1 MLLPHSF
8 FFHSLHPDIQQ
19 NITTPKII
27 NLYPDPIHR
36 IRYKNTEDLRAP
48 VLLLSHL
55 ACFVLNK
62 LKKQSNTTYQFC
74 PLPHIQRLFMQKCSW
89 GEEGCSC
96 YQLLLLSFFPNF
108 TCLTNQTIQSKNSY
122 DSGVSK
128 QAWLNKTIQNKRKH
142 CKDTQSQ
149 MQKCSWGGERYQLLS
164 TTALIFPPW
173 LHLLNESNCLIK
185 HYSHQIVPKQPRGTL
200 ENKQYF
206 CPGLLQ

>member
-1 MLLPHSF
+1 M
-8 FFHSLHPDIQQ
+8 
-19 NITTPKII
+19 
-27 NLYPDPIHR
+27 
-36 IRYKNTEDLRAP
+36 
-48 VLLLSHL
+48 LLLSHL

-96 YQLLLLSFFPNF
+96 YQLVLLSFFPNF
-108 TCLTNQTIQSKNSY
+108 ICCTNQTIQSKNSY

-173 LHLLNESNCLIK
+173 LHLLNESNCSMQN
-185 HYSHQIVPKQPRGTL
+185 HSHQDVPKQPRGAL
-200 ENKQYF
+200 ENKQYS
-206 CPGLLQ
+206 CLGLLQPMIMHNLCSKRMQKCC